1 MDRAERET
9 LRTIA
14 DYQFGAGAGRALF
27 PVDEEL
33 TVVRTSSGRPQQ
45 VRRGR
50 GSHENGDEDGDE
62 DEEQRVVSYGIDGR
76 FTLGIAGGKCLYDAI
91 DRPTVEV
98 GDESVP
104 FVREE
109 KNAFSKFV
117 RDVDEDIRPGD
128 EVIVTYD
135 GTVLAVGCAEVSARA
150 MCDFETGVAVSVRD
164 GAGKQT

>member
-1 MDRAERET
+1 MEQAERET

-14 DYQFGAGAGRALF
+14 DYQFGVGAGRALF
-27 PVDEEL
+27 PVGEEL

-45 VRRGR
+45 VRRSGL
-50 GSHENGDEDGDE
+50 HETRDEDGDE
-62 DEEQRVVSYGIDGR
+62 NGDENEERVVSYGIDGR

-150 MCDFETGVAVSVRD
+150 MCDFDTGVAVSVRD
-164 GAGKQT
+164 GAGT

>member
-27 PVDEEL
+27 PGDEEL

-45 VRRGR
+45 VRRSGL
-50 GSHENGDEDGDE
+50 HENGDEDGDG
-62 DEEQRVVSYGIDGR
+62 DEERVVSYGIDGR

-91 DRPTVEV
+91 GRPTVEV

-150 MCDFETGVAVSVRD
+150 MGDFDTGVAVSVRE
-164 GAGKQT
+164 GAGN